1 MNESDRRFWPFQP
14 RISVISVILVLV
26 GLLLI
31 VAILRATLGW
41 PGEKSENVVLIGV
54 LLLSL
59 VPVLLALLD
68 VIIERGGVIKY
79 GGVEINFSEVRQ
91 MGMSGIPI
99 SVNIGIRG
107 QALNETSVT

>member
-1 MNESDRRFWPFQP
+1 M
-14 RISVISVILVLV
+14 ILVLV